1 MIAHPLA
8 PSTVHASN
16 PSRRSRLLGQSFGWA
31 IGVVCASAIASPQ
44 GLPARADGPQPH
56 HSPQPAQNADG
67 HGGHQSGNHSHQR
80 VEIPAGQ
87 PLPSVVLAI
96 QPDRMKGWNLH
107 IQVQNFQFTPE
118 QIDRPGAWNTGHAHL
133 YVNGRKLTRLYGPW
147 YYLDALPSGE
157 NQIVVTLNTNGHEE
171 LYANG
176 QRIEARAIV
185 RVP

>member
-1 MIAHPLA
+1 MIAN
-8 PSTVHASN
+8 ST
-16 PSRRSRLLGQSFGWA
+16 PRRSPQPGRWFGWA
-31 IGVVCASAIASPQ
+31 IGLACTSAIASAQ

-56 HSPQPAQNADG
+56 HSPQPAHNADG
-67 HGGHQSGNHSHQR
+67 HSGHQSGSQSGNHSHQR
-80 VEIPAGQ
+80 VNIPAGQ

-107 IQVQNFQFTPE
+107 MQVQNFQFTPE